1 LASARTTL
9 RPTKPDPPKTVTSVS
24 RFDAMGPIFLEVKA
38 ERSQGI
44 TPFRDTPTGRRYQAQ
59 LAGNAPI

>member
-1 LASARTTL
+1 
-9 RPTKPDPPKTVTSVS
+9 
-24 RFDAMGPIFLEVKA
+24 MGPIFLEVKA